1 MHNDKHYP
9 FIKVSMTALALLV
22 APLALQAQD
31 KAAEASQGT
40 QESLNIDA
48 ADQQAPGTTKTTDD
62 ASTGSGDGKKV
73 ASASQ
78 PATPLVP
85 GTATWDSFHG
95 QLNAQKYSPLTQI
108 TADNVGKLTK
118 VWEFHTGDVSDGKGD
133 TPATV
138 WSATPIFAND
148 TLYIGTPFDRLIA
161 LDPGTG
167 KEKWHYDTKSS
178 RKALTQP
185 VLKNRGVSY
194 WQAKNP
200 VTGEACQKMVY
211 MGTVDGKLFALDAD
225 SGKPCSGFA
234 NNGVLD
240 LNQWNTVN
248 AKYPLSVLQP
258 PTVVGNHL
266 LVGWAGKDWAYA
278 EAPPGTV
285 FSVNAQ
291 TGKLEWTFEAIPA
304 EIRKRTGTAN
314 VWTHMSA
321 DEANGLVYLPVS
333 SPSPNYW
340 GGNRVDAIP
349 LGTSTTALDIN
360 TGKVVWSRQWVHH
373 DVWDYDINSAPTL
386 MDITVD
392 GKQIPALVQATK
404 QGFLFVVNRLTGED
418 VWPIEERPVP
428 QGDGSVQ
435 GEVLSPTQ
443 PFPTKPAP
451 LLDQSK
457 KPEIWKLAD
466 IVGGGQC
473 SRLWDNL
480 TYEGMYTPPTT
491 KGEGTLTSPD
501 SAGGVQW
508 GGVAFDP
515 QKQIAI
521 VNTSHIVQ
529 YVKLY
534 SREDYDNADKDSGNE
549 SGFAPQEGAPYGM
562 RLLVASNWL
571 GMPCWQPPFGEIV
584 ALDMHTGDVKWRRPV
599 GASQQYGFF
608 MPESW
613 GSPTIGGPAVTAG
626 GVIFIGASMDAKV
639 RAYSVE
645 SGEELWSDQAEA
657 PAVAN
662 PSVYE
667 YKGRQYVAFVAG
679 GNTILK
685 DQVGDQVV
693 VYALPE

>member
-491 KGEGTLTSPD
+491 KGEGTLTYPD

-584 ALDMHTGDVKWRRPV
+584 ALDMHTGDVKWRRPI

-608 MPESW
+608 MPGSW

-639 RAYSVE
+639 RAYSVD